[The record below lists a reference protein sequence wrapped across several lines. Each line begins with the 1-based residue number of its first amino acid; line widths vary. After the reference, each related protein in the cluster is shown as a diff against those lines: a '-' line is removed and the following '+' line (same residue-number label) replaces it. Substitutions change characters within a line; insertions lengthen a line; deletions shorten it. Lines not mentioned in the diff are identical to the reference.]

1 MKPAEKVPPSKAST
15 KASKA
20 LAPLGHDHALLDPGQ
35 LSGMAEEAAHDLMA
49 EGESDNTRLAYRA
62 AMRYWAAWFGARYG
76 RQLVLPVPVPVV
88 VQFIVDHAQRSTKAG
103 TKSVLEHQLPPE
115 IDRALVEAGFKGK
128 LGAPAL
134 NTLMHR
140 VSVLSMAHHVAKQPN
155 PCADPAVKAL
165 LSKTRKAYAKRNAL
179 PRKQRALTKEPME
192 AVLETC
198 DETLKGKRDRAL
210 LLFAWASG
218 GRRRSEVSE
227 AVFENLHRGDEGTF
241 LYTLASSKTNH
252 NGKVRPEDVKPVVGS
267 AAVALEAWLKASG
280 IAEGPLFRRI
290 LKNGKLGTDRL
301 SGTAVRDIVKA
312 RCALAG
318 VGDDFS
324 AHSLRSGFVTEAG
337 RQNMP
342 LQETMAMTGH
352 RSVETVGGYF
362 RAGAAQVSA
371 VARMMDTGNR
381 RPGEAEDS

>member
-1 MKPAEKVPPSKAST
+1 MKPAEKKTSPKAS
-15 KASKA
+15 SA
-20 LAPLGHDHALLDPGQ
+20 LMPLNGDHALLDPGE

-76 RQLVLPVPVPVV
+76 RQMALPVAVPVV

-103 TKSVLEHQLPPE
+103 TRTVLEHQLPPA
-115 IDRALVEAGFKGK
+115 IDEALVEAGFKGK

-140 VSVLSMAHHVAKQPN
+140 ISVLSMAHHLSKQPN
-155 PCADPAVKAL
+155 PCVDPAVKAL

-179 PRKQRALTKEPME
+179 PHKQRALTREPLE

-198 DETLKGKRDRAL
+198 DDSLKGKRDRAL

-227 AVFENLHRGDEGTF
+227 AVFENLHRGDEGAY

-252 NGKVRPEDVKPVVGS
+252 NGKIRPEDVKPVVGS
-267 AAVALEAWLKASG
+267 AAEALDGWLKASG
-280 IAEGPLFRRI
+280 ITAGPLFRRI
-290 LKNGKLGTDRL
+290 LKNGKLGTDGL

-318 VGDDFS
+318 VGEDFS

-352 RSVETVGGYF
+352 RSTDTVAGYF

-371 VARMMDTGNR
+371 VARMMDSNSR
-381 RPGEAEDS
+381 RIDDA

>member
-1 MKPAEKVPPSKAST
+1 MNPAEKASASAAFKAPVPLKR
-15 KASKA
+15 
-20 LAPLGHDHALLDPGQ
+20 DHALLDPRE
-35 LSGMAEEAAHDLMA
+35 LSEMAEQAARDLMA
-49 EGESDNTRLAYRA
+49 EGESSNTRLAYRA

-76 RQLVLPVPVPVV
+76 RQMALPVAVPVV

-103 TKSVLEHQLPPE
+103 LEHQLPPE
-115 IDRALVEAGFKGK
+115 IDQALVEAGFKGK

-134 NTLMHR
+134 NTLVHR
-140 VSVLSMAHHVAKQPN
+140 VSVLSMAHHVSKQPN
-155 PCADPAVKAL
+155 PCVDPAVKAL

-179 PRKQRALTKEPME
+179 PHKQRALTKEPLE

-198 DETLKGKRDRAL
+198 DDSLKGKRDRAL

-227 AVFENLHRGDEGTF
+227 AVFENLHRGDEGAW
-241 LYTLASSKTNH
+241 LYTLASSKTNP
-252 NGKVRPEDVKPVVGS
+252 NGKIRPEDVKPVVGS
-267 AAVALEAWLKASG
+267 AAVALEAWLQASG
-280 IAEGPLFRRI
+280 ITSGPLFRRI
-290 LKNGKLGTDRL
+290 LKNGTLGTEGL
-301 SGTAVRDIVKA
+301 SGTAVRDIVKG
-312 RCALAG
+312 RCAAAG
-318 VGDDFS
+318 VGEDFS

-352 RSVETVGGYF
+352 RSVETIGGYF

-371 VARMMDTGNR
+371 VARMMDSTVGESQKSR
-381 RPGEAEDS
+381 R

>member
-1 MKPAEKVPPSKAST
+1 MNAARKPPS
-15 KASKA
+15 SKA
-20 LAPLGHDHALLDPGQ
+20 LMPLKRDHALLDPSQ
-35 LSGMAEEAAHDLMA
+35 LSDMAEEAAHDLMA

-76 RQLVLPVPVPVV
+76 RQMALPVPVPVV
-88 VQFIVDHAQRSTKAG
+88 IQFIVDHAERSTQAG
-103 TKSVLEHQLPPE
+103 HKGGLTHQLPPA
-115 IDRALVEAGFKGK
+115 IDEALVEAGFKGK

-140 VSVLSMAHHVAKQPN
+140 ISVLSMAHHLSKQPN
-155 PCADPAVKAL
+155 PCVDPAVKAL

-179 PRKQRALTKEPME
+179 PHKQRALTKEPLE

-198 DETLKGKRDRAL
+198 DDSLKGKRDRAL

-227 AVFENLHRGDEGTF
+227 AVFENLHRGDAGAY

-252 NGKVRPEDVKPVVGS
+252 NGKIRPEDVKPVVGS
-267 AAVALEAWLKASG
+267 AAVALDAWLKASG
-280 IAEGPLFRRI
+280 ITSGPLFRRI
-290 LKNGKLGTDRL
+290 LKNGKLGTDGL

-318 VGDDFS
+318 VGEDFS
-324 AHSLRSGFVTEAG
+324 A
-337 RQNMP
+337 
-342 LQETMAMTGH
+342 
-352 RSVETVGGYF
+352 
-362 RAGAAQVSA
+362 
-371 VARMMDTGNR
+371 
-381 RPGEAEDS
+381 

>member
-1 MKPAEKVPPSKAST
+1 
-15 KASKA
+15 
-20 LAPLGHDHALLDPGQ
+20 
-35 LSGMAEEAAHDLMA
+35 MAEQAARDLMA
-49 EGESDNTRLAYRA
+49 EGESSNTRLAYRA

-76 RQLVLPVPVPVV
+76 RQMALPVSVPVV

-103 TKSVLEHQLPPE
+103 LEHQLPPA
-115 IDRALVEAGFKGK
+115 IDEALVEAGFKGK

-140 VSVLSMAHHVAKQPN
+140 VSVLSMAHHLSKQPN

-165 LSKTRKAYAKRNAL
+165 LSKTRKAYVKRNAL

-198 DETLKGKRDRAL
+198 DDSLKGKRDRAL

-227 AVFENLHRGDEGTF
+227 AVFENLHRADEGTF

-252 NGKVRPEDVKPVVGS
+252 NGKARPEDVKPMVGS

-280 IAEGPLFRRI
+280 ITAGPLFRPDSQEREA
-290 LKNGKLGTDRL
+290 GHRRALGDGG
-301 SGTAVRDIVKA
+301 SGHREGAVCGCGGGRGFLGALAALGVRDGS
-312 RCALAG
+312 RTSEHALARND
-318 VGDDFS
+318 GDDGASERGYGGGVFP
-324 AHSLRSGFVTEAG
+324 SGG
-337 RQNMP
+337 
-342 LQETMAMTGH
+342 
-352 RSVETVGGYF
+352 
-362 RAGAAQVSA
+362 
-371 VARMMDTGNR
+371 
-381 RPGEAEDS
+381 RPGERGGSDDGPGKQSSNKA

>member
-1 MKPAEKVPPSKAST
+1 MKSADKVPPSQVPKV
-15 KASKA
+15 SKA
-20 LAPLGHDHALLDPGQ
+20 LVPLKNDNALLDPSQ
-35 LSGMAEEAAHDLMA
+35 LSDMAEEAAHDLMA

-62 AMRYWAAWFGARYG
+62 AMRYWAAWFWARYG
-76 RQLVLPVPVPVV
+76 RQMALPVAVPVV

-103 TKSVLEHQLPPE
+103 LEHQLPPE
-115 IDRALVEAGFKGK
+115 IDQALVEAGFKGK

-134 NTLMHR
+134 NTLGHR
-140 VSVLSMAHHVAKQPN
+140 VSVLSMAHHVSKQPN
-155 PCADPAVKAL
+155 PCVDPAVKAL

-179 PRKQRALTKEPME
+179 PHKQRALTKEPLE

-198 DETLKGKRDRAL
+198 DDSLKGKRDRAL

-227 AVFENLHRGDEGTF
+227 AVFENLHRGDEGAY

-252 NGKVRPEDVKPVVGS
+252 NGKIRAEDVKPVVGS

-280 IAEGPLFRRI
+280 ITSGPLFRRI
-290 LKNGKLGTDRL
+290 LKNGKLGTDGL

-312 RCALAG
+312 RCALAS
-318 VGDDFS
+318 VGEDFS

-352 RSVETVGGYF
+352 RSTDTVAGYF
-362 RAGAAQVSA
+362 RAGAAQVSE
-371 VARMMDTGNR
+371 VARMMDSNANKLI
-381 RPGEAEDS
+381 EK

>member
-1 MKPAEKVPPSKAST
+1 
-15 KASKA
+15 
-20 LAPLGHDHALLDPGQ
+20 
-35 LSGMAEEAAHDLMA
+35 MAEEAAHDLMA

-76 RQLVLPVPVPVV
+76 QQMALPVAVPVV

-103 TKSVLEHQLPPE
+103 LEHQLPPE
-115 IDRALVEAGFKGK
+115 IDQALVEAGFKGK

-134 NTLMHR
+134 NTLVHR
-140 VSVLSMAHHVAKQPN
+140 VSVLSMAHHVSKQPN
-155 PCADPAVKAL
+155 PCVDPAVKAL

-179 PRKQRALTKEPME
+179 PHKQRALTKEPLE

-198 DETLKGKRDRAL
+198 DDSLKGKRDRAL

-227 AVFENLHRGDEGTF
+227 AAFENLHRGDEGAY

-252 NGKVRPEDVKPVVGS
+252 NGKIRAEDVKPVVGS

-280 IAEGPLFRRI
+280 ITSGPLFRRI
-290 LKNGKLGTDRL
+290 LKNGKLGTDGL
-301 SGTAVRDIVKA
+301 SGTAVRDVVKA

-318 VGDDFS
+318 VGEDFS

-352 RSVETVGGYF
+352 RSVETIGGYF
-362 RAGAAQVSA
+362 RAGAAHVSA
-371 VARMMDTGNR
+371 VARMMD
-381 RPGEAEDS
+381 PGKPVDKT

>member
-1 MKPAEKVPPSKAST
+1 MKPAEKVPLSKPSKA
-15 KASKA
+15 
-20 LAPLGHDHALLDPGQ
+20 LMPLKRDHALLDPGQ
-35 LSGMAEEAAHDLMA
+35 LSEMAEEAAHDLMA

-76 RQLVLPVPVPVV
+76 RQMALPVPVPVV

-103 TKSVLEHQLPPE
+103 LEHQLPPA
-115 IDRALVEAGFKGK
+115 IDEALVEAGFKGK

-140 VSVLSMAHHVAKQPN
+140 VSVLSMAHHLSKQPN
-155 PCADPAVKAL
+155 PCVDAAVKAL

-179 PRKQRALTKEPME
+179 PHKQRALTKEPLE

-198 DETLKGKRDRAL
+198 DDSLKGKRDRAL

-227 AVFENLHRGDEGTF
+227 AVYENLRRVDGGSF

-267 AAVALEAWLKASG
+267 AAEALEAWLKASG
-280 IAEGPLFRRI
+280 IASGPIFRRI
-290 LKNGKLGTDRL
+290 LKNGKLGTDGL
-301 SGTAVRDIVKA
+301 SGTAVRDLVKA

-371 VARMMDTGNR
+371 VARMMDSSVGR
-381 RPGEAEDS
+381 AEKGPN

>member
-1 MKPAEKVPPSKAST
+1 MKPAEKKTSSKAST
-15 KASKA
+15 A
-20 LAPLGHDHALLDPGQ
+20 LMPLNGDHALLDPSE

-76 RQLVLPVPVPVV
+76 RQMALPVPVPVV

-103 TKSVLEHQLPPE
+103 SRTVLEHQLPPA
-115 IDRALVEAGFKGK
+115 IDEALVEAGFKGK

-140 VSVLSMAHHVAKQPN
+140 VSVLSMAHHLAKQPN

-165 LSKTRKAYAKRNAL
+165 LSKTRKAYVKRNAL

-198 DETLKGKRDRAL
+198 DDSLKGKRDRAL

-227 AVFENLHRGDEGTF
+227 AVFENLHRADEGTF

-267 AAVALEAWLKASG
+267 AAEALDAWLKASG
-280 IAEGPLFRRI
+280 ITSGPLFRRI
-290 LKNGKLGTDRL
+290 LKNGRLGSEGL

-371 VARMMDTGNR
+371 VARMMDSKKSPTD
-381 RPGEAEDS
+381 EVEDS